1 MEDSYVLQLQ
11 EPKFREFYLSYSGY
25 AQCGPLHCYGPASR
39 PHYLIHFVVK
49 GKGMYQASGQKHY
62 LTAGQGFL
70 IEPGT
75 QTFYQADKDDPW
87 SYLWIGV
94 GGTNAGKYIRDIGLN
109 SEQLIFRSESGE
121 ELKKIVL
128 DILKHTESTT
138 SNLYY
143 LQGRLYDFFSVLTKD
158 VVIDT
163 YLGNTK
169 EKKYGRENG
178 YGEYI
183 KEAMAFIKN
192 EYACGIGVQE
202 LAEHL
207 NVNRSYLYTNKESIS
222 LGLVATISLAA
233 DGSRNEVPVY
243 QMLEDFKNHPAVAP
257 IVRGAKMVEHS
268 GHMVPEGG
276 YDMIPKYV
284 FDGCLL
290 AGEAAGLCM
299 NMGYQVR
306 GMDFAVAS
314 GQMAAKAAVEALDKG
329 DVSEAGLSSYR
340 EMMGASFVIRDLRT
354 FSKWPH
360 VMEGWG

>member
-49 GKGMYQASGQKHY
+49 GKGMYQVSGQKHY

-169 EKKYGRENG
+169 EKKYGNEQGKQHAFQGRGRKLGGTGRYRHIERRAGNVGRTRHVAQGGENECDTAQPG
-178 YGEYI
+178 
-183 KEAMAFIKN
+183 AAW
-192 EYACGIGVQE
+192 CGRGDGR
-202 LAEHL
+202 H
-207 NVNRSYLYTNKESIS
+207 
-222 LGLVATISLAA
+222 ATAGAQGRRTAA
-233 DGSRNEVPVY
+233 RNPRH
-243 QMLEDFKNHPAVAP
+243 QTLRTTVAP
-257 IVRGAKMVEHS
+257 PYI
-268 GHMVPEGG
+268 
-276 YDMIPKYV
+276 
-284 FDGCLL
+284 
-290 AGEAAGLCM
+290 
-299 NMGYQVR
+299 
-306 GMDFAVAS
+306 
-314 GQMAAKAAVEALDKG
+314 
-329 DVSEAGLSSYR
+329 
-340 EMMGASFVIRDLRT
+340 
-354 FSKWPH
+354 
-360 VMEGWG
+360 

>member
-1 MEDSYVLQLQ
+1 
-11 EPKFREFYLSYSGY
+11 
-25 AQCGPLHCYGPASR
+25 
-39 PHYLIHFVVK
+39 
-49 GKGMYQASGQKHY
+49 MYQVSGQKHY

-94 GGTNAGKYIRDIGLN
+94 GGTNAGKYILDIGLN

-169 EKKYGRENG
+169 EKKYGSENK

-192 EYACGIGVQE
+192 EYACGIVVQE

-207 NVNRSYLYTNKESIS
+207 NVNRSYLYTIFMNELHIS
-222 LGLVATISLAA
+222 
-233 DGSRNEVPVY
+233 PK
-243 QMLEDFKNHPAVAP
+243 DFLQ
-257 IVRGAKMVEHS
+257 
-268 GHMVPEGG
+268 
-276 YDMIPKYV
+276 KYRRINWKILWLWK
-284 FDGCLL
+284 C
-290 AGEAAGLCM
+290 
-299 NMGYQVR
+299 
-306 GMDFAVAS
+306 
-314 GQMAAKAAVEALDKG
+314 
-329 DVSEAGLSSYR
+329 
-340 EMMGASFVIRDLRT
+340 RT
-354 FSKWPH
+354 
-360 VMEGWG
+360 VCQGIQT

>member
-25 AQCGPLHCYGPASR
+25 AQCGSLHCYGPASR

-49 GKGMYQASGQKHY
+49 GMYQVSGQKHY

-163 YLGNTK
+163 YMGNTK
-169 EKKYGRENG
+169 EKKYGSENG

-207 NVNRSYLYTNKESIS
+207 NVNRSYLYTIFMNELHISPKDFLQKYRITRARELLVLTELSVESIGKS
-222 LGLVATISLAA
+222 CGYGNAERFARAFKHETGLTPTQFRRQ
-233 DGSRNEVPVY
+233 DRNKNRRN
-243 QMLEDFKNHPAVAP
+243 LE
-257 IVRGAKMVEHS
+257 
-268 GHMVPEGG
+268 
-276 YDMIPKYV
+276 
-284 FDGCLL
+284 
-290 AGEAAGLCM
+290 
-299 NMGYQVR
+299 
-306 GMDFAVAS
+306 
-314 GQMAAKAAVEALDKG
+314 
-329 DVSEAGLSSYR
+329 VSEDGLEKLINS
-340 EMMGASFVIRDLRT
+340 
-354 FSKWPH
+354 
-360 VMEGWG
+360 

>member
-49 GKGMYQASGQKHY
+49 GKGMYQVSGQKHY

-169 EKKYGRENG
+169 EK
-178 YGEYI
+178 
-183 KEAMAFIKN
+183 
-192 EYACGIGVQE
+192 
-202 LAEHL
+202 
-207 NVNRSYLYTNKESIS
+207 
-222 LGLVATISLAA
+222 
-233 DGSRNEVPVY
+233 
-243 QMLEDFKNHPAVAP
+243 
-257 IVRGAKMVEHS
+257 
-268 GHMVPEGG
+268 
-276 YDMIPKYV
+276 
-284 FDGCLL
+284 
-290 AGEAAGLCM
+290 
-299 NMGYQVR
+299 
-306 GMDFAVAS
+306 
-314 GQMAAKAAVEALDKG
+314 
-329 DVSEAGLSSYR
+329 
-340 EMMGASFVIRDLRT
+340 
-354 FSKWPH
+354 
-360 VMEGWG
+360 

>member
-1 MEDSYVLQLQ
+1 MVVYKTGEQTYIMEDSYVLQLQ

-128 DILKHTESTT
+128 DILKH
-138 SNLYY
+138 
-143 LQGRLYDFFSVLTKD
+143 
-158 VVIDT
+158 
-163 YLGNTK
+163 
-169 EKKYGRENG
+169 
-178 YGEYI
+178 

-207 NVNRSYLYTNKESIS
+207 NVNRSYLYTIFMNELHISPKDFLQKYRVTRARELLVLTELSVESIGKS
-222 LGLVATISLAA
+222 CGYGNAERFARAFKHETGLTPTQFRRQDRSKNR
-233 DGSRNEVPVY
+233 RN
-243 QMLEDFKNHPAVAP
+243 LE
-257 IVRGAKMVEHS
+257 
-268 GHMVPEGG
+268 
-276 YDMIPKYV
+276 
-284 FDGCLL
+284 
-290 AGEAAGLCM
+290 
-299 NMGYQVR
+299 
-306 GMDFAVAS
+306 
-314 GQMAAKAAVEALDKG
+314 
-329 DVSEAGLSSYR
+329 VSEDGLEKLINS
-340 EMMGASFVIRDLRT
+340 
-354 FSKWPH
+354 
-360 VMEGWG
+360 